1 VLFYEASFPYYE
13 REGSRG
19 LIRENL
25 IQKIDGKIL
34 SSSNSGKEMDEKKKL
49 YFAIG
54 AKEFWTCDPQGK
66 ITIFDHSGMIAKSN
80 IIEKFPDNI
89 TLE

>member
-1 VLFYEASFPYYE
+1 MLFYEASFPYYE

-49 YFAIG
+49 YFAVG
-54 AKEFWTCDPQGK
+54 AKEFWTCDPH
-66 ITIFDHSGMIAKSN
+66 HSGMIAKSN